1 MADYLPVYVGGF
13 KPFTRSVS
21 AAVAGGQLVEVTTAG
36 AVGPAAAGSAK
47 VVGVAAFD
55 GSGGRVSV
63 WPLVNIE
70 HEVNSTGTIAVGD
83 GIAAGAIGGGAA
95 GLAVTAVVA
104 TAAAAG
110 TLLGIATSAA
120 TGGSKVRFIGRN

>member
-1 MADYLPVYVGGF
+1 MADYLPVYPGGYR
-13 KPFTRSVS
+13 PFTKSAS
-21 AAVAGGQLVEVTTAG
+21 AAITGGQLVEVTTAG

-55 GSGGRVSV
+55 AGNGGRVSV

-70 HEVNSTGTIAVGD
+70 HEVTSTGTVAVGD
-83 GIAAGAIGGGAA
+83 GIAAGASGV
-95 GLAVTAVVA
+95 AVTAVIG

-110 TLLGIATSAA
+110 TLLGIATTVA
-120 TGGSKVRFIGRN
+120 TGGAKVRFIGRN